1 MIILAPIGWLYGR
14 VMQVRN
20 ALYDRGIFRSFD
32 LGAKTISV
40 GNITTGGTGKTP
52 LVAYVAKL
60 LAENGEKVCI
70 LTRGYGRKDENE
82 RVLVSDGAKVLVD
95 AQTGG
100 DEPVELAIKLIGK
113 AIVVAD
119 ADRSS
124 AAGWA
129 RSTFE
134 ITAFVLDDA
143 FQHRRAKRDLDIVCI
158 DAADAFGDG
167 RVLPAG
173 RLRESINALGRADA
187 VVITRSGHAENV
199 ESLEDHLRKINSKCR
214 IFRSSTSITKFV
226 SIDEFHAKTQST
238 QSEPPKN
245 AFAFSGLANNENFLR
260 SLDISAIPSNGKIQF
275 GDHHDYSQ
283 RDLEEIETLAR
294 SRNAR
299 CLITTAKDAVK
310 LGSLKFSMPC
320 YVAVIETVIEDP
332 EGFRELVLSV

>member
-113 AIVVAD
+113 A
-119 ADRSS
+119 
-124 AAGWA
+124 
-129 RSTFE
+129 
-134 ITAFVLDDA
+134 
-143 FQHRRAKRDLDIVCI
+143 
-158 DAADAFGDG
+158 
-167 RVLPAG
+167 
-173 RLRESINALGRADA
+173 
-187 VVITRSGHAENV
+187 
-199 ESLEDHLRKINSKCR
+199 
-214 IFRSSTSITKFV
+214 
-226 SIDEFHAKTQST
+226 
-238 QSEPPKN
+238 
-245 AFAFSGLANNENFLR
+245 
-260 SLDISAIPSNGKIQF
+260 
-275 GDHHDYSQ
+275 
-283 RDLEEIETLAR
+283 
-294 SRNAR
+294 
-299 CLITTAKDAVK
+299 
-310 LGSLKFSMPC
+310 
-320 YVAVIETVIEDP
+320 
-332 EGFRELVLSV
+332 